1 MSLRLQTQRG
11 VTLIELV
18 IVITVTGI
26 LAAVGA
32 ALLSR
37 TAANSQ
43 IGAQRL
49 GLAASADGALRRVAR
64 ELQGALPNSIRV
76 ATNGSGAVFVE
87 FVPVVDAGR
96 FRREPAAD
104 GSGDVLD
111 FADPADA
118 SFDVLGPTVAASGS
132 VELVVENLGTDLA
145 NAYSGDNRRAG
156 VVLAAGGASVAF
168 TPAGALP
175 DATASNRFFLV
186 GMPVSFVCTP
196 VADGSGVW
204 QRLAGYGWQAS
215 QPTDLG
221 AAPLASASSSLLLGG
236 VSACA
241 ASYTDPLAN
250 LGLVTLSL
258 TLGSG
263 DSQARLLHQVAV
275 DNTP

>member
-1 MSLRLQTQRG
+1 M
-11 VTLIELV
+11 
-18 IVITVTGI
+18 
-26 LAAVGA
+26 
-32 ALLSR
+32 
-37 TAANSQ
+37 
-43 IGAQRL
+43 
-49 GLAASADGALRRVAR
+49 AR

-76 ATNGSGAVFVE
+76 ATNGGGAVFVE

-118 SFDVLGPTVAASGS
+118 SFDVLGPPVTATGS

-145 NAYSGDNRRAG
+145 DAYIGNNRRAG
-156 VVLAAGGASVAF
+156 VVLGAGGASVTF
-168 TPAGALP
+168 TPDGALP

-186 GMPVSFVCTP
+186 GTPVSFVCTP
-196 VADGSGVW
+196 VADGSGIW
-204 QRLAGYGWQAS
+204 QRLDGYGWQAT
-215 QPTDLG
+215 QPTDLA
-221 AAPLASASSSLLLGG
+221 AAPLAGANSSVLLGG

-241 ASYTDPLAN
+241 ASYTDPLVN

-258 TLGSG
+258 TLGTG
-263 DSQARLLHQVAV
+263 DSQASLLHQVSV